1 MTSHP
6 PWSEPHVEATHLTQV
21 NCVPVRMEKG
31 EPCIG
36 RTANK
41 HASDPVAAICPGV
54 ENLLIFGNDAINLIF
69 TLNHFVQVL
78 LKAIFSRYCVVL
90 LKTRGT
96 YYLNGFFLA
105 LRKLPFGFF
114 EEDHLVLF
122 ATHGGRGSS
131 TVGVC
136 RVTTVVGI
144 VGNCNTEDVKKR

>member
-54 ENLLIFGNDAINLIF
+54 ENLLIFGNDAINLI
-69 TLNHFVQVL
+69 LHFKSFCSSVIESNLFPILCCVAKNTRNILPQWL
-78 LKAIFSRYCVVL
+78 LSRAPKIAIRLFRRGPSCTFCHPRRPRQQYRRRLSRYYCCWHCW
-90 LKTRGT
+90 
-96 YYLNGFFLA
+96 
-105 LRKLPFGFF
+105 KL
-114 EEDHLVLF
+114 
-122 ATHGGRGSS
+122 
-131 TVGVC
+131 
-136 RVTTVVGI
+136 
-144 VGNCNTEDVKKR
+144 